1 MNVANHPASVARPSV
16 TETIATAR
24 ENIRDK
30 SFVAVADCIDTL
42 LDCYNAAAL
51 PNVKSEISE
60 LIPQFSNGNLRRTQ
74 EFVRALDQIEFSM
87 LVPEESE

>member
-24 ENIRDK
+24 EFIGDK
-30 SFVAVADCIDTL
+30 KFVAVADCIDTL

-60 LIPQFSNGNLRRTQ
+60 LIPQFSNGNLRRVQ
-74 EFVRALDQIEFSM
+74 EFVRALDQIEVAL
-87 LVPEESE
+87 LVPEESD

>member
-16 TETIATAR
+16 TETIASAR
-24 ENIRDK
+24 ESIGDK
-30 SFVAVADCIDTL
+30 NFVAVADCIDTL

-60 LIPQFSNGNLRRTQ
+60 LIPQFSNGNLRRAQ
-74 EFVRALDQIEFSM
+74 EFVRALDQIELAM
-87 LVPEESE
+87 LAPEESD